1 MPKPR
6 LLMEHDIKAIRYVSM
21 ADYIRRMDEL
31 QYPEDKLAFTTAYLM
46 DYVAGANRD
55 VPLAEAIHIAK
66 VKMADASAQLRRQR
80 IMVPDEVF
88 DPEASE
94 EKDAEYRLFMAD
106 PLEYIKEEANRQLL
120 SYAGK
125 GLGLEEAK
133 QISKL
138 QEVSAAFNP
147 ETNGE
152 LASEVLDLDENHT
165 ARDVHSR
172 LEAKYGSARAL
183 VKAHNATKPGVLA
196 GFFGK
201 YSKAYANLEDV
212 YNAFH
217 NPNHILYGDMNAMDK
232 AAVQYLQHALPDWDF
247 REGLPKASYIDRNLS
262 GTRKARANFSLQ
274 ILKSTIEQRRS
285 EGVYDA
291 LNVGTKQWKA
301 EREAQ
306 AGDSVL
312 EEEAN
317 QQQAFQQNVND
328 NLIQDEEVSY
338 DKDAEEKF
346 AANFKDD
353 PEEDNDGPKID

>member
-6 LLMEHDIKAIRYVSM
+6 LLMERDIKAIRYVSM

-31 QYPEDKLAFTTAYLM
+31 EYLEDKLVFTTAYLM
-46 DYVAGANRD
+46 DYGAGANRD

-66 VKMADASAQLRRQR
+66 VKMADASAQLRKNR
-80 IMVPDEVF
+80 IMVPDEAV

-106 PLEYIKEEANRQLL
+106 PLEYLKQEADRQLL
-120 SYAGK
+120 SYSGK
-125 GLGLEEAK
+125 ELRPEDAN
-133 QISKL
+133 QILKL
-138 QEVSAAFNP
+138 QDMSAAFNP
-147 ETNGE
+147 ELNGE
-152 LASEVLDLDENHT
+152 LANEVLDLDQKHT

-183 VKAHNATKPGVLA
+183 VKAHNDTKPGVLA

-201 YSKAYANLEDV
+201 YSKAYANLEEV

-217 NPNHILYGDMNAMDK
+217 NPNHVLYGDMNAMDK
-232 AAVQYLQHALPDWDF
+232 TAVQYLQHALPNWDF
-247 REGLPKASYIDRNLS
+247 RNGLPKPSYIDRNLS

-312 EEEAN
+312 EEAN

-338 DKDAEEKF
+338 DKEAEEQY

-353 PEEDNDGPKID
+353 PEEDNDGPELD

>member
-31 QYPEDKLAFTTAYLM
+31 QYPEDKLVFTTAYLL
-46 DYVAGANRD
+46 DYGAEANRD
-55 VPLAEAIHIAK
+55 APLAEAIHIAK
-66 VKMADASAQLRRQR
+66 MKMADASAQLRRQK
-80 IMVPDEVF
+80 IMIPDEVF

-125 GLGLEEAK
+125 GLGLEEAN

-138 QEVSAAFNP
+138 QEASAAFNP

-152 LASEVLDLDENHT
+152 LASEVLDLDEKHT

-196 GFFGK
+196 GLFGK

-217 NPNHILYGDMNAMDK
+217 NPNHVLYGDMNAMDK

-247 REGLPKASYIDRNLS
+247 SEGLPKASYIDRNLS

-274 ILKSTIEQRRS
+274 ILKSTMEQRKS

-317 QQQAFQQNVND
+317 QQQAFQQDVND

-338 DKDAEEKF
+338 DKEEEAKY

-353 PEEDNDGPKID
+353 PEEDNDGPDLN